1 MVVGWTSPAAY
12 AVART
17 RSRERVDAG
26 MAVGQARTAELR
38 LAELMAAIS
47 LATDLQHGYPL
58 ETGLRRTLLAVG
70 LAREL
75 GLEGQDLSD
84 VYYTALLEQL
94 GCTGGAHELAA
105 FFGGDEIAALR
116 AGLTLDPRIIGQAI
130 LGLAKQS
137 PIDAAALVTRSAVA
151 GARMARAHL
160 ASACESA
167 DRLARRLGMS
177 NGVLRALGHAVARWD
192 GWGIALGIP
201 PISGESIALPAR
213 ITSLAVDV
221 AIHLDHGGHRAALA
235 MVRQRA
241 GKTFDPTVART
252 FLQHADGLL
261 AQVEVESVWDAA
273 IAAEPEPRPWLPAS
287 RLDQV
292 AQAFAD
298 FVDLK
303 SPYTLSHSTGVAHIA
318 EGTARAIGLDDS
330 AVVAVR
336 RAGLLH
342 DLGRLSVP
350 NGIWDKRGSLTH
362 ADWERVRLHPY
373 YTERILTCSPA
384 LRALAQ
390 TAGMHHERLDGSGY
404 HHGLLASSLSK
415 AARVLCAADAYQ
427 AMTEERPHRQALSPA
442 EAADQLSQEAKTGR
456 FDREVV
462 DAVLASAGHTRVRER
477 AAWPA
482 GLSERE
488 VQVLRLVAQAKS
500 EKEIARQL
508 FISIH
513 TVHHHVKQIYEK
525 TGVSTRAGAA
535 LFAMENDLILH

>member
-1 MVVGWTSPAAY
+1 
-12 AVART
+12 
-17 RSRERVDAG
+17 VDAG
-26 MAVGQARTAELR
+26 TAVGHTKTTGLR

-105 FFGGDEIAALR
+105 FVRGDEIAALR
-116 AGLTLDPRIIGQAI
+116 AGLTQDPRIIGQTI
-130 LGLAKQS
+130 LGLARQS
-137 PIDAAALVTRSAVA
+137 PLHAAALVTRSAVA
-151 GARMARAHL
+151 GARMARSHL

-177 NGVLRALGHAVARWD
+177 NGVLQALGHAVARWD
-192 GWGIALGIP
+192 GWGIPLGIP

-221 AIHLDHGGHRAALA
+221 AIHLDHGGHPAALA
-235 MVRQRA
+235 MVRQRT
-241 GKTFDPTVART
+241 GKTFDPIVART
-252 FLQHADGLL
+252 FLQHADALL
-261 AQVEVESVWDAA
+261 ALIEVESVWDAA
-273 IAAEPEPRPWLPAS
+273 IAAEPEPRPWLPGS

-303 SPYTLSHSTGVAHIA
+303 SPYTLSHSTGVARIA
-318 EGTARAIGLDDS
+318 DSTAQVMGFDD
-330 AVVAVR
+330 AATVAVK

-342 DLGRLSVP
+342 DLGRVSVP
-350 NGIWDKRGSLTH
+350 NGIWDKRGPLTH
-362 ADWERVRLHPY
+362 AEWERVRLHPY
-373 YTERILTCSPA
+373 YSERILMCSPV
-384 LRALAQ
+384 LKALAQ

-404 HHGLLASSLSK
+404 HHGVSASSLPK

-442 EAADQLSQEAKTGR
+442 QAAAQLSQEAKNGR
-456 FDREVV
+456 LDREVV
-462 DAVLASAGHTRVRER
+462 DAVLVSVGQTRARER

-482 GLSERE
+482 ALTERE

-500 EKEIARQL
+500 EKEIAKQL
-508 FISIH
+508 FISIN

>member
-1 MVVGWTSPAAY
+1 M
-12 AVART
+12 
-17 RSRERVDAG
+17 DAG
-26 MAVGQARTAELR
+26 TAVGRTKTTDLR

-58 ETGLRRTLLAVG
+58 ETGLRRTVLAVA

-105 FFGGDEIAALR
+105 FVGGDEIAALR
-116 AGLTLDPRIIGQAI
+116 AGLTMDPRIIGQTIFGIAR
-130 LGLAKQS
+130 QS
-137 PIDAAALVTRSAVA
+137 PIDAAALVTRSAVL
-151 GARMARAHL
+151 GVRMARAHL

-177 NGVLRALGHAVARWD
+177 DGVLRALGHAGARWD
-192 GWGIALGIP
+192 GWGIPLGIP
-201 PISGESIALPAR
+201 AISGEGIALPAR

-221 AIHLDHGGHRAALA
+221 AIHLDFGGQAAALA
-235 MVRQRA
+235 MVRKRA
-241 GKTFDPTVART
+241 GKVHDPAVART
-252 FLQHADGLL
+252 FLQNAHALL
-261 AQVEVESVWDAA
+261 AHVEVESVWDAA

-318 EGTARAIGLDDS
+318 EGTARAMGLQDS
-330 AVVAVR
+330 VVVSVR

-342 DLGRLSVP
+342 DLGRVSVP
-350 NGIWDKRGSLTH
+350 NGIWDKRGPLTH

-373 YTERILTCSPA
+373 YTGRILTCSPV

-404 HHGLLASSLSK
+404 HHGVSAPSLSK
-415 AARVLCAADAYQ
+415 AARILGAADAYQ
-427 AMTEERPHRQALSPA
+427 AMTEERPHRQPLSSA
-442 EAADQLSQEAKTGR
+442 EVAAQLSQEAKMGR
-456 FDREVV
+456 LDREVV
-462 DAVLASAGHTRVRER
+462 DAVLESVGQTRARER

-482 GLSERE
+482 GLTERE
-488 VQVLRLVAQAKS
+488 VQVLRLVTQAKS
-500 EKEIARQL
+500 EKEIAKQL
-508 FISIH
+508 FISIN